1 MDVKQNSSP
10 TDKKRDSKFSD
21 SSTIVTMS
29 ISTPITARNAQ
40 PRSVDA
46 NANIDSHDGKTRTCD
61 RDHTFDVFLPQE
73 KMPEE
78 DKAKRMG
85 HTWEVVR
92 AIQRLRKF
100 KKPLRKMA
108 ARRRKGRVSDD
119 VVEREGLINAK

>member
-1 MDVKQNSSP
+1 MP
-10 TDKKRDSKFSD
+10 
-21 SSTIVTMS
+21 
-29 ISTPITARNAQ
+29 ISTPITVRNAQ
-40 PRSVDA
+40 SRSVDA
-46 NANIDSHDGKTRTCD
+46 NANINSHDDGKTRTCD

-108 ARRRKGRVSDD
+108 ARKRRGRVSDD
-119 VVEREGLINAK
+119 VVEREGLIDSK